1 MARLSWPN
9 RLTLA
14 RLLLVA
20 PFVIC
25 LLNLQDPNYG
35 PLVRWAAITIFV
47 GMSLTDVLDGFLA
60 RRFRNE
66 TPFGKFLDPL
76 ADKILIIC
84 AVILLGHEGT
94 CIPNYKLPN
103 YVVVIAIGKD
113 LLVVL
118 GFVLIYMALGK
129 IFIRPRALGKACTAV
144 QLIMVTSI
152 LLGPDLPGT
161 LQPLPKILWWAATCL
176 ALASAIDYLR
186 IGTRF
191 ATGATADRQPDNAR
205 PA

>member
-1 MARLSWPN
+1 MSRLSWPN

-14 RLLLVA
+14 RMLLVA

-25 LLNLQDPNYG
+25 LLNLQEQDYG
-35 PLVRWAAITIFV
+35 PILRWTAIAIFAV
-47 GMSLTDVLDGFLA
+47 TSVTDVLDGFLA
-60 RRFRNE
+60 RRLNNE

-76 ADKILIIC
+76 ADKLLIVC

-94 CIPNYKLPN
+94 CIPGHKLPN

-118 GFVLIYMALGK
+118 GFLLIYLALGK
-129 IFIRPRALGKACTAV
+129 IFIQPRYLGKACTLF
-144 QLIMVTSI
+144 QLVMVISV
-152 LLGPDLPGT
+152 LLSPDLPGSMSF
-161 LQPLPKILWWAATCL
+161 LPVALWWLATGL
-176 ALASAIDYLR
+176 AVASAVDYLR

-191 ATGATADRQPDNAR
+191 ATGASADRQAEIPKGA
-205 PA
+205 